1 MLRPMSTAHAQTR
14 YMAILCA
21 GAFLVAYAGFY
32 VMSGS
37 YFDSH
42 HDISPAQMTYI
53 RASFAVFA
61 SVVAAFGFAAGIRP
75 REIGHLIPALLGV
88 FHLIASLAAF
98 GHHDVPAVVGV
109 TLLISGVMMPV
120 LAFYSY
126 RGSRPAWAFLIAVC
140 GVFAVVEFF
149 GAPKIR
155 DAMGS
160 GVWTWAIRL
169 GARNVDEARGGL
181 WIAMILP
188 GLSAV
193 ATAALASLRGTYVER
208 DA

>member
-1 MLRPMSTAHAQTR
+1 MSTDPAHTR
-14 YMAILCA
+14 FMAILCA
-21 GAFLVAYAGFY
+21 GAFVVVYLGFY

-61 SVVAAFGFAAGIRP
+61 GVVAGFGFAAGIRP
-75 REIGHLIPALLGV
+75 REVGHLIPVLLGV
-88 FHLIASLAAF
+88 FHLVAGGTAF
-98 GHHDVPAVVGV
+98 AHHDVPSVVGV
-109 TLLISGVMMPV
+109 TLLVSGVLMPV
-120 LAFYSY
+120 LAFHSY
-126 RGSRPAWAFLIAVC
+126 RRSRPAWAFLTAMC

-160 GVWTWAIRL
+160 DVWTWVIRL
-169 GARNVDEARGGL
+169 GASNVDEARGGL

-193 ATAALASLRGTYVER
+193 AAAALSSLRGTYVER